1 MRWYK
6 NLDANGRAA
15 FKASFLGWGLDALNY
30 MVYTF
35 AIAALINV
43 FHIDRGQAGILGT
56 ITLLTSAVGGWGAG
70 ILADKYG
77 RVRVLQATILWFTVT
92 TAAIGFAHSFGQIFW
107 LRALQ
112 GLGFGGEWAVGSV
125 LMGEIIT
132 TSLDR
137 GKAVGTV
144 QSAWALGWGLAAI
157 MYTLLFSLLPENY
170 AWRALFWIGLLPAL
184 LVLYIRKN
192 LHEPE
197 VFSKTRAE
205 RAVSGVRTSPWI
217 IFSPKLL
224 RVTTLAS
231 LMCVG
236 CQGGYYAVTTW
247 LPTYLKTTRHLSVLN
262 TGGYLMVVIAGA
274 FCGYLVGAYLTD
286 RLGRRANLILF
297 SVLSGI
303 SLMLYTEVPLSNGA
317 MLVMGFPLGFAA
329 SGIFSG
335 VGAYLT
341 ELYPTDARANGQGFT
356 YNFGRGIG
364 ALFPTL
370 VGYLSQGM
378 GLGAA
383 IAVFAGGAYVL
394 VLVSTLSLPETKGRE
409 LRAISV

>member
-1 MRWYK
+1 M
-6 NLDANGRAA
+6 
-15 FKASFLGWGLDALNY
+15 
-30 MVYTF
+30 
-35 AIAALINV
+35 
-43 FHIDRGQAGILGT
+43 LGT

-77 RVRVLQATILWFTVT
+77 RVRILQVTILWFTVT
-92 TAAIGFAHSFGQIFW
+92 TAAIGLVQSFAQIFW

-125 LMGEIIT
+125 LMGEIVT
-132 TSLDR
+132 ASLDR

-170 AWRALFWIGLLPAL
+170 AWRALFLIGLLPAL
-184 LVLYIRKN
+184 LVLYIRKH

-197 VFSKTRAE
+197 VFSRRRAE
-205 RAVSGVRTSPWI
+205 RDAAGMHPSPWM

-224 RVTTLAS
+224 RVTALAS

-262 TGGYLMVVIAGA
+262 TGGYLMVVIVGA

-303 SLMLYTEVPLSNGA
+303 SLVLYTEVPLSNGA
-317 MLVMGFPLGFAA
+317 TLLMGFPLGFAA

-341 ELYPTDARANGQGFT
+341 ELYPTEARANGQGFT
-356 YNFGRGIG
+356 YNFGRGVG

-383 IAVFAGGAYVL
+383 IAAFAGGAYVL
-394 VLVSTLSLPETKGRE
+394 VLVSTLSLPETKGRV
-409 LRAISV
+409 LDVINV

>member
-1 MRWYK
+1 MRWYRS
-6 NLDANGRAA
+6 LDANGRAA

-35 AIAALINV
+35 AIAALINA
-43 FHIDRGQAGILGT
+43 FHIDRGQAGMLGT

-77 RVRVLQATILWFTVT
+77 RVRVLQVTILWFTVT
-92 TAAIGFAHSFGQIFW
+92 TAAIGFAQSFAQIFW

-125 LMGEIIT
+125 LMGEIVT
-132 TSLDR
+132 SSLDR

-144 QSAWALGWGLAAI
+144 QSAWAWGWGLAAI
-157 MYTLLFSLLPENY
+157 MYTLLFTLLPENY
-170 AWRALFWIGLLPAL
+170 AWRALFWIGLLPAF
-184 LVLYIRKN
+184 LVLYIRKH

-197 VFSKTRAE
+197 LFSKTRAE
-205 RAVSGVRTSPWI
+205 QNAAGTRPSPWI

-224 RVTTLAS
+224 RVTALAS

-262 TGGYLMVVIAGA
+262 TGGYLLVVIVGA

-286 RLGRRANLILF
+286 RLGRRANLVIF
-297 SVLSGI
+297 SILSGI
-303 SLMLYTEVPLSNGA
+303 SLVLYTEVPLSNGA
-317 MLVMGFPLGFAA
+317 MLVMGFPLGFAS

-356 YNFGRGIG
+356 YNFGRGVG

-378 GLGAA
+378 GLGVA

-409 LRAISV
+409 LAAISV